1 METIILNYDNLP
13 FNLDTMVDRFSIS
26 MTYRKEV
33 RRTVLKRKEWVG
45 CRRKTRG
52 NGDGVRE
59 SGRGLKT
66 VGLA

>member
-45 CRRKTRG
+45 CRSKTRG
-52 NGDGVRE
+52 NGDGN
-59 SGRGLKT
+59 RG
-66 VGLA
+66 